1 MAEGSYQAV
10 IGNFPPH
17 LPEATF
23 QKENNR
29 MTWQEHT
36 FTLRLQ
42 FWEDLHHQL
51 QAPGL
56 RGVWPTPN
64 LGSRVSKENSSGL
77 VVRPNKSLALQC

>member
-1 MAEGSYQAV
+1 MAGGSYQAV

-23 QKENNR
+23 QKENNG

-42 FWEDLHHQL
+42 FWEDLHYQL
-51 QAPGL
+51 QAPVPGEYGQPL
-56 RGVWPTPN
+56 IWAA
-64 LGSRVSKENSSGL
+64 E
-77 VVRPNKSLALQC
+77 